1 LFFFLITF
9 PISSFIQFFIYNV
22 NYGSNQQSNLF
33 FRMGVEEGLNW
44 LVQHMEL
51 NQIKKP
57 KRLAE

>member
-1 LFFFLITF
+1 
-9 PISSFIQFFIYNV
+9 
-22 NYGSNQQSNLF
+22 
-33 FRMGVEEGLNW
+33 MGVEEGLNW